1 MFKDVIIYKHRK
13 EKRIAYNVA
22 GVERK
27 ENPMTTVYIPIYTN
41 HWDVITDDGDL
52 LKPLYKSTN
61 EYGYSVCKCKPEGHI
76 GFYGY
81 IYNSCRVY
89 TNKEAAWNYIHKNY
103 GAIREED
110 YFFGKEFR

>member
-1 MFKDVIIYKHRK
+1 
-13 EKRIAYNVA
+13 
-22 GVERK
+22 
-27 ENPMTTVYIPIYTN
+27 MTTVYIPIYTN

-52 LKPLYKSTN
+52 LKPLYKSTT

-103 GAIREED
+103 GAIKEED